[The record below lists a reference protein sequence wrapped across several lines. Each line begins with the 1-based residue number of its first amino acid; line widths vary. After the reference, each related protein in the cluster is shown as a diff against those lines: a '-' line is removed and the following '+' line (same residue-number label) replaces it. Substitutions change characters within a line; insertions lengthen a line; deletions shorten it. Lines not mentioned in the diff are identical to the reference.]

1 MSQFIYDINELN
13 LDKTYTYADYLLW
26 RFKERVELIKG
37 KILKMSPAPARI
49 HQKISQN
56 INIILYN
63 YFVNNPCELY
73 YAPFDVRLPNKK
85 KSTKEK
91 DVFTVVQ
98 PDLCVICDMAKLDD
112 KGCIGAPDLVV
123 EILSPGNS
131 QKEMNIKFNLY
142 EEAGVQEYWL
152 VYPAEKSINIFM
164 LQDGKY
170 IGLRPYSETEI
181 LKSKLFPDL
190 EMDLTKVFDTDLEV

>member
-1 MSQFIYDINELN
+1 MSQYIYDINELN
-13 LDKTYTYADYLLW
+13 LDNSYTYADYLLW

-49 HQKISQN
+49 HQYISQN
-56 INIILYN
+56 INIVLYK
-63 YFVNNPCELY
+63 YFENNPCQLY

-91 DVFTVVQ
+91 EIFTVVQ
-98 PDLCVICDMAKLDD
+98 PDLCVICDINKLDD
-112 KGCIGAPDLVV
+112 NGCIGAPDLIV

-152 VYPAEKSINIFM
+152 VYPAEKSINIFT

-170 IGLRPYSETEI
+170 IGLKPYSETEI

-190 EMDLTKVFDTDLEV
+190 EMDVSKVFA